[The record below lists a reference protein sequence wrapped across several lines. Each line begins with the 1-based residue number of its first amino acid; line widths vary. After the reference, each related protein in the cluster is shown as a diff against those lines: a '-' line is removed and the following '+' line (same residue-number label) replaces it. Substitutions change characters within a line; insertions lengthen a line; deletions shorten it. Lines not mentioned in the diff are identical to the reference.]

1 MNGRPRPTPP
11 EPPDVPRKLNLS
23 AIQIAAAVLLLI
35 FPVLSIAGA
44 FGESF
49 GQADASGAD
58 VHLTTEYPT
67 RLRFLLGSN
76 MQVTV
81 ENTGQQTLSGLT
93 LHFDRNYIDQFTAI
107 SFIPPVTDATDDAYL
122 IALQDLAP
130 GDSAVVTVQFQGSSD
145 GRHQGRVWVAAG
157 EQTAAELELS
167 SIVFP

>member
-1 MNGRPRPTPP
+1 MSERPHPTPP

-35 FPVLSIAGA
+35 FPALSIAGA
-44 FGESF
+44 FGESISR
-49 GQADASGAD
+49 ADASGAG
-58 VHLTTEYPT
+58 VRLTAEYPT
-67 RLRFLLGSN
+67 RLRFLLDSD
-76 MQVTV
+76 MHVTV
-81 ENTGQQTLSGLT
+81 ENTSQQTLSGLT
-93 LHFDRNYIDQFTAI
+93 VHFEREYIDQFTAI
-107 SFIPPVTDATDDAYL
+107 SFMPPVTDATDDAYL

-130 GDSAVVTVQFQGSSD
+130 GDSAVVTVQFQGSSY